1 MGSIKKYTNVDIIAE
16 LQKLVDRHVG
26 SFKGGFDVDKQII
39 RRAAKRKTPEDKMLM
54 WFCRPHGTHCLNE
67 DQVFIRGTQEHST
80 FRFYAEQTCDE
91 CIARIV
97 VPMAAIREKVFGDV
111 FEVDY
116 RELAANVARDSVL
129 PGNDRVTF
137 ADGYVLD
144 IPFHDSLSAAMALV
158 CKHGKI
164 EVLRTLP
171 KDAEALDEVLSNQKY
186 RQAK

>member
-1 MGSIKKYTNVDIIAE
+1 MGSIKKYPDVDIMAE
-16 LQKLVDRHVG
+16 LQKLVDRHVV
-26 SFKGGFDVDKQII
+26 SFKGDFDVDKQII
-39 RRAAKRKTPEDKMLM
+39 RRAAKSQPPEDKTLM

-97 VPMAAIREKVFGDV
+97 VPIAAIREKVFGDV

-144 IPFHDSLSAAMALV
+144 VPFRSSLNAAMALV

-164 EVLRTLP
+164 KTLRTLP